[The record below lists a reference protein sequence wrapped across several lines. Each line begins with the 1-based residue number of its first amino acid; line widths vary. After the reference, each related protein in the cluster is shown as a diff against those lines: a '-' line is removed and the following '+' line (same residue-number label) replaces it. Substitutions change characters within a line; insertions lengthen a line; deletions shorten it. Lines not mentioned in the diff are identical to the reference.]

1 MKLAQICAFILIL
14 WEIQEKV
21 SLVADWANF
30 VIYILVE
37 EVLNF
42 TQIDLVTE
50 DVMLLDTGE
59 TLFVWIGLDSNKAEK
74 DAVLMTA
81 KDYLMSDP
89 SERNIDIPIIVVKQ
103 SFEPP
108 HFTGY
113 FGAWDAELF
122 PAVSYL
128 ILWIFFDFGI
138 FCRAVLWFFI
148 SFWFLISLPVQD
160 EIEKPTFNL

>member
-1 MKLAQICAFILIL
+1 M
-14 WEIQEKV
+14 
-21 SLVADWANF
+21 
-30 VIYILVE
+30 E

-89 SERNIDIPIIVVKQ
+89 SERNIDIPIMVVKQ

-113 FGAWDAELF
+113 FGAWDADLF
-122 PAVSYL
+122 PAVGHPSRC
-128 ILWIFFDFGI
+128 IIFTRCLLRDCGI
-138 FCRAVLWFFI
+138 IFI
-148 SFWFLISLPVQD
+148 YIIRCIFSKCCNAIRFSVYNGYCLP
-160 EIEKPTFNL
+160 P

>member
-1 MKLAQICAFILIL
+1 MRNSGK
-14 WEIQEKV
+14 KYNY
-21 SLVADWANF
+21 VADRANF

-128 ILWIFFDFGI
+128 IL
-138 FCRAVLWFFI
+138 
-148 SFWFLISLPVQD
+148 
-160 EIEKPTFNL
+160 

>member
-1 MKLAQICAFILIL
+1 
-14 WEIQEKV
+14 
-21 SLVADWANF
+21 
-30 VIYILVE
+30 
-37 EVLNF
+37 
-42 TQIDLVTE
+42 
-50 DVMLLDTGE
+50 MLLDTGE

-128 ILWIFFDFGI
+128 ILYTYLGI
-138 FCRAVLWFFI
+138 YR
-148 SFWFLISLPVQD
+148 FLIFLPVQD

>member
-1 MKLAQICAFILIL
+1 
-14 WEIQEKV
+14 
-21 SLVADWANF
+21 
-30 VIYILVE
+30 
-37 EVLNF
+37 
-42 TQIDLVTE
+42 
-50 DVMLLDTGE
+50 MLLDTGE

-128 ILWIFFDFGI
+128 IWWIFFDFGYD
-138 FCRAVLWFFI
+138 FLLAFGFWSFFLCKMKLKNQH
-148 SFWFLISLPVQD
+148 LISREKGKENWSMSNFPIVFLSLPIQSNMYLYCLEVWKMTLQLLFS
-160 EIEKPTFNL
+160 E

>member
-1 MKLAQICAFILIL
+1 M
-14 WEIQEKV
+14 
-21 SLVADWANF
+21 
-30 VIYILVE
+30 E

-89 SERNIDIPIIVVKQ
+89 SERNIDLPIIVVKQ

-108 HFTGY
+108 HFTGH

-122 PAVSYL
+122 PAPVSNCVCY
-128 ILWIFFDFGI
+128 
-138 FCRAVLWFFI
+138 
-148 SFWFLISLPVQD
+148 FLR
-160 EIEKPTFNL
+160 